1 MLQCFPW
8 TDSTLR
14 IGQVEANW
22 NGSSRTWIRSDNSDV
37 SLVETGYGQKC
48 LMALV
53 FHLDRYLVPRKKMA
67 LKSVSK
73 SEYPVVS
80 CYKHQ

>member
-1 MLQCFPW
+1 M
-8 TDSTLR
+8 
-14 IGQVEANW
+14 
-22 NGSSRTWIRSDNSDV
+22 
-37 SLVETGYGQKC
+37 ETGYGQKC

-53 FHLDRYLVPRKKMA
+53 FHLDRKKRKKMA

-73 SEYPVVS
+73 PEYPVVS

>member
-8 TDSTLR
+8 TDSMLR

-22 NGSSRTWIRSDNSDV
+22 NGSSRTWIRSDNLDV

-53 FHLDRYLVPRKKMA
+53 FHLDRKKRKKMA

-73 SEYPVVS
+73 PEYPVVS